1 MLTSSRWGCHKLTL
15 EAWKLTLEAP
25 KLMLEAVKLTL
36 GLSKLTL
43 EALKLTL
50 DEPKLAGSSLLNWF
64 GVCAR
69 RKSYIIS
76 HTAGIL

>member
-36 GLSKLTL
+36 
-43 EALKLTL
+43 

-64 GVCAR
+64 GVCA
-69 RKSYIIS
+69 
-76 HTAGIL
+76 H